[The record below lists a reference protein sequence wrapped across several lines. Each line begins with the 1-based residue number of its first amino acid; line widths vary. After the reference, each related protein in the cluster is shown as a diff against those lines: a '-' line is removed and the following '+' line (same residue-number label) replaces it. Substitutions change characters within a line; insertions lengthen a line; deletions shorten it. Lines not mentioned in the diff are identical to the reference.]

1 MKVSMGLFPKNN
13 TNYSYNQNNQKSIHY
28 VSAPSNFVSL
38 YDTKGIKFQGRTK
51 FFTLTDIHQYA
62 DRHCKLVNKVL
73 KASLGNKKVILID
86 NGDLFKGIYPK
97 KSLMNTYVEAKKAN
111 PDLEIIFN
119 IGNNDPG
126 YDTNDRNL
134 FKKFVKNMNN
144 AGIHV
149 LSSNIFEKATGKR
162 PVGIKPFT
170 IIERDNDKLMYVG
183 FSVNTFGK
191 EVSGMHSRDAVEMLE
206 EMAPALKETVQ
217 KENVKGIV
225 FLVHDGPDVIAKLKN
240 KAKDIGMQVKFAI
253 GGHVHYPYADIKN
266 NIFMPAPFGESM
278 TALDLYINN
287 HEISELENLRN
298 INSKDLGLGIFKN
311 KIERVNK
318 QEDYYTPIA
327 KSVKKLDFIW
337 DDVHLLKPSELGT
350 FYADGIKDI
359 SNSEIGIVPK
369 AWIYEAFP
377 YKPNDSVNKMDILTS
392 LSQPVKPIYQIKV
405 TPDELMSIYQD
416 QMNLKTRLLESSQN
430 VSIGIKDKKINQII
444 INGESLF
451 DKNGKAINPE
461 RKIVAAI
468 DYFTVKDMDIDK
480 KALTQTMYDGVVE
493 NFKRIE
499 NKYKSDDKYPTSGL
513 LNMN

>member
-1 MKVSMGLFPKNN
+1 MKVSMTLYQKNN
-13 TNYSYNQNNQKSIHY
+13 INYSNNHKKQTSNHY
-28 VSAPSNFVSL
+28 VNESSNFVSL
-38 YDTKGIKFQGRTK
+38 YDTKGLNFKGRTN

-73 KASLGNKKVILID
+73 EASLGNKKVVLID

-97 KSLMNTYVEAKKAN
+97 ESLMNTYVEAKKAN

-119 IGNNDPG
+119 VGNNDPG
-126 YDTNDRNL
+126 YDSNDRNL
-134 FKKFVKNMNN
+134 FKKFIKNMNN

-149 LSSNIFEKATGKR
+149 LSSNIFEKSTGKR

-170 IIERDNDKLMYVG
+170 VIERDNDKLMYVG

-191 EVSGMHSRDAVEMLE
+191 EVSGMHSKDAVEMLE
-206 EMAPALKETVQ
+206 EMAPTLRNTIK
-217 KENVKGIV
+217 KENVKGVV
-225 FLVHDGPDVIAKLKN
+225 FLVHDEPDVIAKLKN
-240 KAKDIGMQVKFAI
+240 KAKDIGLPVEVAI
-253 GGHVHYPYADIKN
+253 GGHVHYPYADVKN
-266 NIFMPAPFGESM
+266 NIYMPAPFGESM
-278 TALDLYINN
+278 TAFDVYINN
-287 HEISELENLRN
+287 REISKLENLRN
-298 INSKDLGLGIFKN
+298 INSKNLELGIFED
-311 KIERVNK
+311 KINRVNK
-318 QEDYYTPIA
+318 QEDYYTHIA

-350 FYADGIKDI
+350 FYADGIKNI
-359 SNSEIGIVPK
+359 SDSEIGIVPK

-392 LSQPVKPIYQIKV
+392 LSQPIKPIYQIKV
-405 TPDELMSIYQD
+405 TPDELKSIYQD

-430 VSIGIKDKKINQII
+430 VSIGINDKKIHQII
-444 INGESLF
+444 INGEPLF

-480 KALTQTMYDGVVE
+480 KELPQTMYDGVVE
-493 NFKRIE
+493 NFKKIE
-499 NKYKSDDKYPTSGL
+499 NIYKSDDKYPTSGL
-513 LNMN
+513 II